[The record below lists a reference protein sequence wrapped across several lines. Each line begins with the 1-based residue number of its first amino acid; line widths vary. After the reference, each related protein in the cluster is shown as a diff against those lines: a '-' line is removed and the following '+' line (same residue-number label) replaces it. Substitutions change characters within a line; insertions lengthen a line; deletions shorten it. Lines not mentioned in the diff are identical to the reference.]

1 MKIIYVAVFTETSTN
16 TPQAN
21 AFERLGHDIIRY
33 DFKEKLKE
41 FSDSANM
48 RDDNLINICVSE
60 NPDLLLFSK
69 GVGIDINVVA
79 TCKDICPVALWYMDP
94 MINVDQE
101 LTQKI
106 TQANLVFYTAPAVYR
121 QLKDQNSQSYLIHEG
136 YDPKIHKF
144 YDKIDFLY
152 NASFLGY
159 LKEHRRQ
166 YHESYNFSCF
176 TDKYNID
183 HCKIVNQTRIN
194 LNFTNNK
201 EGTSDRAYKIMGA
214 GGFLLT
220 EPWEDLEKDFTP
232 DEDLVIFN
240 NELEFKE
247 KIEQYLANFSK
258 RRFIARSGYNKV
270 QKFTVEN
277 WAKFITEKVRL

>member
-94 MINVDQE
+94 MINVDEE
-101 LTQKI
+101 LKQKI
-106 TQANLVFYTAPAVYR
+106 TLDVV
-121 QLKDQNSQSYLIHEG
+121 L
-136 YDPKIHKF
+136 
-144 YDKIDFLY
+144 
-152 NASFLGY
+152 
-159 LKEHRRQ
+159 
-166 YHESYNFSCF
+166 
-176 TDKYNID
+176 
-183 HCKIVNQTRIN
+183 
-194 LNFTNNK
+194 
-201 EGTSDRAYKIMGA
+201 
-214 GGFLLT
+214 
-220 EPWEDLEKDFTP
+220 
-232 DEDLVIFN
+232 
-240 NELEFKE
+240 KE
-247 KIEQYLANFSK
+247 KIKRKIKNSLSPRHVPSKIIQVYDIPKTKSVVFPCLISMICVCFLIFYIYRNFV
-258 RRFIARSGYNKV
+258 FVDIL
-270 QKFTVEN
+270 
-277 WAKFITEKVRL
+277 VRE